1 MSQKDERQLEML
13 KQEYKNI
20 LVPPQ
25 AKTRIQKGIDQ
36 AKKETKGV
44 IIMKFFKKSGA
55 PAGACRT
62 GYYSAYQSQSFH
74 CQRNGETTRYRLHR
88 QGSDVQNL

>member
-44 IIMKFFKKSGA
+44 IIMKLFKNT
-55 PAGACRT
+55 GACRT

>member
-44 IIMKFFKKSGA
+44 IIMKLFKNIGA
-55 PAGACRT
+55 TAAAAVLIILLNCAA
-62 GYYSAYQSQSFH
+62 SMNCAISL
-74 CQRNGETTRYRLHR
+74 CILTTLFCAR
-88 QGSDVQNL
+88 